1 MRFSTFLFPLS
12 TFHFAVMAVS
22 VVAAVSATAVAAEAK
37 KPQELL
43 RDLQNISRDKNA
55 TLEAVSNAYAAVTS
69 LTNINARERGEAA
82 KQFVNAHVA
91 KGNLAAAMAFAEA
104 SAGNAALPVDAR
116 AALFGSVA
124 RSYADGNKRDTYGA
138 YRHDGFDRA
147 GELYGRIVSIPDAT
161 PGVKVEAYRNMANM
175 RLEATR
181 DIPGAFA
188 LLDKAIALP
197 GIEPDQKARAVFN
210 KADLHS
216 RIGEYDKAI
225 ALLAPLVA
233 DESLPSNFRRD
244 AFRKSLS
251 VIRSQG
257 GAEAELKAR
266 REALAKKDKYGN
278 PFVSEGE
285 LASFCVGNGVDIPW
299 AISYYRKAIAN
310 WEPNPGG
317 RGFPDIG
324 QIQKAYSASGYD
336 AYAKEMPAVISKI
349 AGSPSL
355 LGHLFGAMIG
365 RDAGPAS
372 RDERYPETILA
383 FFDSVPATN
392 RPAIG
397 RLFDYASKIRQTS
410 NRAVAYAREI
420 GKLPEDSKAVNKDQ
434 RKNAAIFVALSD
446 ANGNGARA
454 VTLLN
459 AYLKKNPPADNLGR
473 ADFLLKGVRRAM
485 TLRQDDVAKAIYAER
500 EKLVRKEEP
509 RSLPCPFIENAP
521 QDISAILSS
530 SFYKNGKKGLA
541 DRKFGDDLKF
551 IIETDVTAK
560 RDMTEFNGKPFR
572 PTEIFAFCDAKGVKV
587 MLRAFYDK
595 ETLEKFR
602 NGFGGVGGYEAYIAP
617 GIDGPYTFLGF
628 GPGSTRLDSSFITQ
642 YDNGNGYR
650 NFKGEDDSLMLSHY
664 VADDSFISLLSFS
677 WAKAF
682 ESLPSN
688 GDKWYFE
695 PLCWSQG
702 GWSWGGSK
710 GVHNRSNFGALVF
723 DGITPKAAAAIRRIV
738 LKKASDTYWNA
749 KSARSNGCIE
759 FWKDPVL
766 GDPAFYTDCLKP
778 LVARLDPYAG
788 RVKPTMTDEDV
799 MDVYEHAAKEWM
811 NIDFIVSSLR
821 ERYVE
826 RTLIEEA
833 GF

>member
-1 MRFSTFLFPLS
+1 MKFATFHFPLT

-22 VVAAVSATAVAAEAK
+22 VVASVSAAAVK

-43 RDLQNISRDKNA
+43 RELQNLSRDKNA

-82 KQFVNAHVA
+82 KQFVNAHTA
-91 KGNLAAAMAFAEA
+91 KGKRATALAFAEA
-104 SAGNAALPVDAR
+104 AASNTDLPLAAR
-116 AALFGSVA
+116 ADLFSSVA
-124 RSYADGNKRDTYGA
+124 RSFADGNKRDTFGA

-147 GELYGRIVSIPDAT
+147 CEIYERILDIPDVT
-161 PGVKVEAYRNMANM
+161 PDVKIEVYRNMANM
-175 RLEATR
+175 RLEGTR

-197 GIEPDQKARAVFN
+197 GIAPEQKARAMFN
-210 KADLHS
+210 KADLH
-216 RIGEYDKAI
+216 RRVGEYDKAL

-233 DESLPSNFRRD
+233 DESLSSNFRRD
-244 AFRKSLS
+244 ALRKSFS
-251 VIRSQG
+251 VINAQG

-266 REALAKKDKYGN
+266 REALAKYRDNYGK

-285 LASFCVGNGVDIPW
+285 IASFCAGNGVDIPW
-299 AISYYRKAIAN
+299 AVSYYRKAIAN
-310 WEPNPGG
+310 WEPNPGE

-336 AYAKEMPAVISKI
+336 AYAKEMPAVVAKI
-349 AGSPSL
+349 AGGRNLP
-355 LGHLFGAMIG
+355 GNLFGAMTG

-372 RDERYPETILA
+372 WDSRYPEFILSL
-383 FFDSVPATN
+383 FDVVPVTN
-392 RPAIG
+392 RPPVG
-397 RLFDYASKIRQTS
+397 RLFDYASKYPQTLP
-410 NRAVAYAREI
+410 RAIGYAREI
-420 GKLPEDSKAVNKDQ
+420 AKLPADSKSANRDQ
-434 RKNAAIFVALSD
+434 RKNAAIFVALAD
-446 ANGNGARA
+446 ATGNGARA
-454 VTLLN
+454 VQLLN
-459 AYLKKNPPADNLGR
+459 GWLQKNPPADNFGR
-473 ADFLLKGVRRAM
+473 ADFLLKGVRHAM
-485 TLRQDDVAKAIYAER
+485 VLRQDDVAKAIYAER
-500 EKLVRKEEP
+500 SKLVRKEEP
-509 RSLPCPFIENAP
+509 RSLPCPYIENAP
-521 QDISAILSS
+521 QQIVEILEAP
-530 SFYKNGKKGLA
+530 FYTNGKKGLA

-628 GPGSTRLDSSFITQ
+628 GPGTIRLESGFTTQ
-642 YDNGNGYR
+642 YDNGTGYR
-650 NFKGEDDSLMLSHY
+650 NIKSADDSVLLSHY
-664 VADDSFISLLSFS
+664 VADDSVISLLSFS
-677 WAKAF
+677 WVKEFA
-682 ESLPSN
+682 SLPSN

-710 GVHNRSNFGALVF
+710 TVHNRSNFGALVF
-723 DGITPKAAAAIRRIV
+723 EGITPKAAAAIRRGIV
-738 LKKASDTYWNA
+738 KKASDTYWNA

-766 GDPAFYTDCLKP
+766 GDPAFYDECLKP
-778 LVARLDPYAG
+778 LVARLDPYTG

-821 ERYVE
+821 ERYIE
-826 RTLIEEA
+826 RKLIEDA
-833 GF
+833 GL